1 MKNKK
6 MLSLGLAVAML
17 ASSLAVPVN
26 VNAGTAETEGD
37 ALEEDYLDY
46 DPDCPEY
53 KDDGAGKDYVVY
65 VDKTVSESALLT
77 TDSDDID
84 VIYEN
89 DAECICTADLTAE
102 MAEEINEAD
111 VGMHAE
117 PNFMFE
123 AMADNEEPPLI
134 DDEDART
141 IESEMRRVALYDEWT
156 TAENSKDLGQSWNIR
171 MVHGNQDSETEHH
184 TVVAVLDS
192 GVDFLIDAPV
202 TKSVNLVT
210 EEQDITYYMS
220 DMTGHGSAM
229 ADVIS
234 RMDPNALIYS
244 VRVLDSD
251 NQAPLSRII
260 QGIRWCM
267 EHGVDVVNMSF
278 GAFQESQALKQMIE
292 EASAQGIVF
301 VAAAGNS
308 GNRGVAYPAAYEE
321 VLSVG
326 AVDAQAEKTP
336 ESAVGE
342 NVDLVAPGESVDV
355 QSMLGLYTCVDG
367 TSIAAAHVA
376 GAASVLAAQETE
388 KDAELVSGLLKESA
402 NFISSESGYGNGL
415 LDLSYALENYDTYE
429 QMCDVAAGEG
439 EGEAPVSL
447 EENDAAL
454 PIFSE
459 EEVQAE
465 ALWKEGGDAEDAKR
479 GHRFLAITGVNYAN
493 ANLTSISA
501 TAAEAYKKGA
511 VAPDNYSMSRLHG
524 EIESN
529 YITSY
534 RLVTQIAT
542 KDGDTSTITH
552 GVKGQPQTA
561 YEGII
566 EQFSLQGIVQGKKVR
581 KNNPLPIKN
590 VSWAEVIGSD
600 YTGSDAR
607 KAKLRRIF
615 IYGMA
620 LHAITDTFAH
630 DAYVWYNNKMQ
641 RIEHESGQGS
651 DVLEAD
657 SANQYPNRFEDAKK
671 AARKVIMAYNDT
683 AIGGLTDFAPV
694 DTQNSR
700 GYYLGELLTCAKK
713 AKYAGF
719 TDEYLASIFGNLTY
733 DGTGV
738 TVH

>member
-1 MKNKK
+1 M
-6 MLSLGLAVAML
+6 
-17 ASSLAVPVN
+17 
-26 VNAGTAETEGD
+26 
-37 ALEEDYLDY
+37 
-46 DPDCPEY
+46 
-53 KDDGAGKDYVVY
+53 
-65 VDKTVSESALLT
+65 DKTVSGSALLT

-134 DDEDART
+134 DDEDALT
-141 IESEMRRVALYDEWT
+141 IAAEMKRMELDDAIEEANKSR
-156 TAENSKDLGQSWNIR
+156 DLKESWNIR
-171 MVHGNQDSETEHH
+171 MVHGNQEGVVGKQ

-192 GVDFLIDAPV
+192 GVDFLTDAPV

-336 ESAVGE
+336 ESAVGNE
-342 NVDLVAPGESVDV
+342 VDIVAPGELIDV

-376 GAASVLAAQETE
+376 GAASVLAAQEQTT
-388 KDAELVSGLLKESA
+388 DGGFISGLLKESA
-402 NFISSESGYGNGL
+402 NFISPASGYGNGL
-415 LDLSYALENYDTYE
+415 LDLDYALESYDTYE
-429 QMCDVAAGEG
+429 QLYDEAVQNGGEPAA
-439 EGEAPVSL
+439 AAVSL

-454 PIFSE
+454 PVFSE
-459 EEVQAE
+459 DEVMAE
-465 ALWKEGGDAEDAKR
+465 ALWKTPQEENGGKD
-479 GHRFLAITGVNYAN
+479 HYYLANVGIDYAN
-493 ANLTSISA
+493 ANAEMTSISA
-501 TAAEAYKKGA
+501 VAARAYKAGA
-511 VAPDNYSMSRLHG
+511 VAPDKRHMSSQFHG
-524 EIESN
+524 AIKSN

-534 RLVTQIAT
+534 RFITKIAT
-542 KDGDTSTITH
+542 RDGDTAGITK
-552 GVKGQPQTA
+552 GVTGQPDTA
-561 YEGII
+561 FRKIK
-566 EQFSLQGIVQGKKVR
+566 EQISLNGIVEGEKDPKNYLVR
-581 KNNPLPIKN
+581 N
-590 VSWAEVIGSD
+590 VSWEEAIGTDYSGSD
-600 YTGSDAR
+600 TR

-630 DAYVWYNNKMQ
+630 DAYVMNGSSMV
-641 RIEHESGQGS
+641 RLEHGPKDGS
-651 DVLEAD
+651 PEWGADDPDVYE
-657 SANQYPNRFEDAKK
+657 NRFKDAQK
-671 AARKVIMAYNDT
+671 AARKVIIAYNDT
-683 AIGGLTDFAPV
+683 VIGGLTDFAPV
-694 DTQNSR
+694 DTQNGR
-700 GYYLGELLTCAKK
+700 GYYLGELMNCAWKANYDTDYYTEKYLT
-713 AKYAGF
+713 
-719 TDEYLASIFGNLTY
+719 SILGKLDY
-733 DGTGV
+733 DVPGIEL
-738 TVH
+738 

>member
-1 MKNKK
+1 
-6 MLSLGLAVAML
+6 
-17 ASSLAVPVN
+17 
-26 VNAGTAETEGD
+26 
-37 ALEEDYLDY
+37 
-46 DPDCPEY
+46 
-53 KDDGAGKDYVVY
+53 
-65 VDKTVSESALLT
+65 
-77 TDSDDID
+77 
-84 VIYEN
+84 
-89 DAECICTADLTAE
+89 

-123 AMADNEEPPLI
+123 AMTGDEEPPFI
-134 DDEDART
+134 DDEDVRT

-156 TAENSKDLGQSWNIR
+156 AAENSKDLSQSWNIR
-171 MVHGNQDSETEHH
+171 MVHGNQNLTTENH

-192 GVDFLIDAPV
+192 GVDYLIDAPV
-202 TKSVNLVT
+202 VKSVNLVT

-267 EHGVDVVNMSF
+267 EHDVDVINMSF
-278 GAFQESQALKQMIE
+278 GAFQESQALKQVIG
-292 EASAQGIVF
+292 EATAQGIVF

-308 GNRGVAYPAAYEE
+308 GSRGVAYPAAYEE

-367 TSIAAAHVA
+367 TSIATAHVA
-376 GAASVLAAQETE
+376 GAASVLAAQEQTT
-388 KDAELVSGLLKESA
+388 DGGFISGLLKESA
-402 NFISSESGYGNGL
+402 NFISPASGYGNGL
-415 LDLSYALENYDTYE
+415 LDLDYALESYDTYE
-429 QMCDVAAGEG
+429 QLYDEVVQNGGESAA
-439 EGEAPVSL
+439 AAVSL

-454 PIFSE
+454 PVFSE

-465 ALWKEGGDAEDAKR
+465 ALWKEGGDTEDAGR

-511 VAPDNYSMSRLHG
+511 VAPDLRNMPSQFHG
-524 EIESN
+524 GIRSN

-534 RLVTQIAT
+534 RFITKIAT
-542 KDGDTSTITH
+542 LDGDTASITKGVTGQASTA
-552 GVKGQPQTA
+552 VTA
-561 YEGII
+561 
-566 EQFSLQGIVQGKKVR
+566 
-581 KNNPLPIKN
+581 IKN
-590 VSWAEVIGSD
+590 EININGIGKGTDYRSWGDGDVIGAD

-641 RIEHESGQGS
+641 KIEHKSGQGS
-651 DVLEAD
+651 DVLGAD
-657 SANQYPNRFEDAKK
+657 SADQYPNRFEDAKK

-700 GYYLGELLTCAKK
+700 GYYLGELMTCAGK
-713 AKYAGF
+713 ANYGF
-719 TDEYLASIFGNLTY
+719 TNEYLLSIFGNLTY
-733 DGTGV
+733 DATGEPV
-738 TVH
+738 N